1 MNDQSGF
8 LHFFEGRAEGSHQ
21 ALWQSPNKSDRVREQ
36 DPPPG
41 WEAESAYRG
50 IERSE
55 HTRGHEYFGAAE
67 SVKKR
72 GFSGIRVAD
81 QRDRTQRHGITSL
94 ATQRTLLPHVVDT
107 VLDFSH
113 SVTNATAISF

>member
-55 HTRGHEYFGAAE
+55 HTRGHEHFGAAQ
-67 SVKKR
+67 SVKKC
-72 GFSGIRVAD
+72 GFSGIRVTD
-81 QRDRTQRHGITSL
+81 QLDRTHRHGITRS
-94 ATQRTLLPHVVDT
+94 APQTTLL
-107 VLDFSH
+107 
-113 SVTNATAISF
+113 

>member
-1 MNDQSGF
+1 MNDQSGL
-8 LHFFEGRAEGSHQ
+8 LHFFEGCAEGRHQ

-55 HTRGHEYFGAAE
+55 HTRGHEDFGAAE

-72 GFSGIRVAD
+72 GFSGMSVAA
-81 QRDRTQRHGITSL
+81 QRDRTQAHGSPSL
-94 ATQRTLLPHVVDT
+94 ADERALVPH
-107 VLDFSH
+107 
-113 SVTNATAISF
+113 